1 MEQPNES
8 KPETPKALYQCLSCS
23 EVFAPDMISTREIKC
38 PYCGYR
44 IIKKVRSGG
53 LKMVKAE

>member
-1 MEQPNES
+1 MEES
-8 KPETPKALYQCLSCS
+8 TPESAPTSKVLYQCLSCS

-44 IIKKVRSGG
+44 IIKKVRAGG